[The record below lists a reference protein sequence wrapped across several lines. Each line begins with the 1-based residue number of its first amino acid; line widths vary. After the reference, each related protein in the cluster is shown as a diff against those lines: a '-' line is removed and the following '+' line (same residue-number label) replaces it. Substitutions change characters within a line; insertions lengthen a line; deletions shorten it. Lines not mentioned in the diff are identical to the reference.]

1 MKRCLPIVLIL
12 ISVSSH
18 GAVNT
23 WRDSKGRVQY
33 SDEAPPPDVKAH
45 TLNTPKAASGVEPQK
60 SFLELEAERKKSLK
74 ERQDAAQNAAKQQKN
89 VQEKQK
95 SCELA
100 KSNLAAF
107 ESNSPVAKYNDKG
120 EKILLDDSA
129 RKQGIEEARKQ
140 INDYCN

>member
-1 MKRCLPIVLIL
+1 MKRCLPILLIL

-18 GAVNT
+18 AAVNT

-33 SDEAPPPDVKAH
+33 SDEVPPPNVNAH
-45 TLNTPKAASGVEPQK
+45 TMNTPKAASGVQPQK
-60 SFLELEAERKKSLK
+60 SFLELEAERKKNLK
-74 ERQDAAQNAAKQQKN
+74 ERQDAAQKAATQQKN

-100 KSNLAAF
+100 KSNLATF

-120 EKILLDDSA
+120 ERIIMDDSA

-140 INDYCN
+140 IGDFCN